1 MAKWYGAIGFGI
13 EEKIRPGV
21 VKEMIKER
29 SYYGD
34 VNRLSRRLQI
44 GQDSTNPDI
53 SVSNELSVLADPFA
67 NENFQSIRYVTF
79 MGTKWT
85 VSSVEVQYP
94 RLLLTLGGVYNG
106 DYGPQT

>member
-1 MAKWYGAIGFGI
+1 MAKWYGVIGFGI

-21 VKEMIKER
+21 TKETIKER

-34 VNRLSRRLQI
+34 VTRLSRRLQI

>member
-1 MAKWYGAIGFGI
+1 MAKWHGVIGFGV

-21 VKEMIKER
+21 VKETIKER

-34 VNRLSRRLQI
+34 VIKLSRRLQI

-53 SVSNELSVLADPFA
+53 SVSNELSVLADPFV